1 MKYFARIAELVG
13 KREEEL
19 EVKDGL
25 LLKDL
30 ISFLIKTYGK
40 DLQEYLL
47 DKETKDVKDLFRILI
62 NGEVSQIKNVKI
74 ENNSEIVI
82 IPPVSG
88 G

>member
-1 MKYFARIAELVG
+1 MAELVG

-19 EVKDGL
+19 EVEDGI

-30 ISFLIKTYGK
+30 ISFLINTYGK
-40 DLQEYLL
+40 NLQDYLL
-47 DKETKDVKDLFRILI
+47 DKNTNETKDFFRILI

-74 ENNSEIVI
+74 ENDSEIVI